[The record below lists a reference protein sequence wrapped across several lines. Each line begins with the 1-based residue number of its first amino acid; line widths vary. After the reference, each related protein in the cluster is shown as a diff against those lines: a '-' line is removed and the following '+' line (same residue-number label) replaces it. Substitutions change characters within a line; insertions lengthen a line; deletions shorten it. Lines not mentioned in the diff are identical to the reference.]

1 MTAPVVQLKRSDIAG
16 KVPLPADLSE
26 GEIALNTKD
35 GVIYFKTPEGTIG
48 SITNASGGTA
58 LVEQIAIEKAIVMAI
73 ALG

>member
-48 SITNASGGTA
+48 FLS
-58 LVEQIAIEKAIVMAI
+58 
-73 ALG
+73 